1 MKCNPQRTL
10 DRQRAR
16 ELEEQERQEQE
27 YIASLSD
34 EEREK
39 YLEAK
44 RKRQED
50 AWNKFTSLV
59 RILDKAGIKR
69 YY

>member
-10 DRQRAR
+10 DMKYKR
-16 ELEEQERQEQE
+16 ELEERERQEQE
-27 YIASLSD
+27 YITSLS
-34 EEREK
+34 EEEKEK

-44 RKRQED
+44 RKRQQD
-50 AWNKFTSLV
+50 AWNMFTSICKL
-59 RILDKAGIKR
+59 LDKTGIER

>member
-16 ELEEQERQEQE
+16 EWEERERQEQE
-27 YIASLSD
+27 YIASLSE

-44 RKRQED
+44 KKRQED
-50 AWNKFTSLV
+50 AWNTFVSIGKLV
-59 RILDKAGIKR
+59 DSMGIKR

>member
-1 MKCNPQRTL
+1 MKCNPQRAVE
-10 DRQRAR
+10 RQRQK
-16 ELEEQERQEQE
+16 EWEERERQEQE
-27 YIASLSD
+27 YIASLSE

-44 RKRQED
+44 KQRQED
-50 AWNKFTSLV
+50 AWNTFTSIV
-59 RILDKAGIKR
+59 KFLDKAGIQR

>member
-1 MKCNPQRTL
+1 MKCNPQRAI
-10 DRQRAR
+10 DMQREKAW
-16 ELEEQERQEQE
+16 EERERQEQE
-27 YIASLSD
+27 YIASLSE

-44 RKRQED
+44 RQRQEE
-50 AWNKFTSLV
+50 AWEMFTSISNVLS
-59 RILDKAGIKR
+59 KAGITR

>member
-1 MKCNPQRTL
+1 MKCNPQRAIE
-10 DRQRAR
+10 RQRAK
-16 ELEEQERQEQE
+16 EWEERERQEQE
-27 YIASLSD
+27 YIASLSE

-44 RKRQED
+44 KQRQED
-50 AWNKFTSLV
+50 AWNKFISMV
-59 RILDKAGIKR
+59 KILDEAGIKR

>member
-1 MKCNPQRTL
+1 MKCNPQRTI
-10 DRQRAR
+10 DMKR
-16 ELEEQERQEQE
+16 EREWEERERQEQE
-27 YIASLSD
+27 YIASLSE

-44 RKRQED
+44 KKRQED
-50 AWNKFTSLV
+50 AWNTFTSIGKL
-59 RILDKAGIKR
+59 IDSMGIKR

>member
-16 ELEEQERQEQE
+16 EWEERERQEQE

-44 RKRQED
+44 KKRQEE
-50 AWNKFTSLV
+50 AWKKFRILDE
-59 RILDKAGIKR
+59 ILDKAGIKK

>member
-1 MKCNPQRTL
+1 MKCDPQGAIQ
-10 DRQRAR
+10 RQRAKEAAER
-16 ELEEQERQEQE
+16 EKQEQE

-44 RKRQED
+44 KKRQED
-50 AWNKFTSLV
+50 AWKTFTSLGK
-59 RILDKAGIKR
+59 ILDNMGIRK

>member
-16 ELEEQERQEQE
+16 EWEERERQEQE
-27 YIASLSD
+27 YIASLS
-34 EEREK
+34 EEEK
-39 YLEAK
+39 EQYLEAK
-44 RKRQED
+44 KKRQED
-50 AWNKFTSLV
+50 AWNTFISIGKLV
-59 RILDKAGIKR
+59 DSMGIKR

>member
-1 MKCNPQRTL
+1 MKCNPQRAI
-10 DRQRAR
+10 DMQRAR
-16 ELEEQERQEQE
+16 EEAERERQEQE
-27 YIASLSD
+27 YIASLSE

-44 RKRQED
+44 NKKQEE
-50 AWNKFTSLV
+50 AWEMFTSISSFLG
-59 RILDKAGIKR
+59 KAGITR